1 MMNAV
6 LHQSSSDQKHRQ
18 KTRWVRVAML
28 TLTSPNLTPL
38 ALHKS
43 KVLSFLSRLSCRF
56 RVHLAVVVASEEGN
70 THSHL
75 ALAVPENEVRR
86 FLLAIKHHR
95 IADWWNAKHDPVM
108 TLWKPHLADRA
119 MTYIAVKHDLW
130 DRQPE
135 VFCPKRAHRCE
146 RGDCPHR

>member
-1 MMNAV
+1 MNAS
-6 LHQSSSDQKHRQ
+6 LHQQLAH
-18 KTRWVRVAML
+18 KTAWSRVAML

-38 ALHKS
+38 SLHKA
-43 KVLSFLSRLSCRF
+43 KVQSFLFRLSTRL
-56 RVHLAVVVASEEGN
+56 RVHLAVVVGSEKGN

-75 ALAVPENEVRR
+75 ALAVPHNEVDR
-86 FLLAIKHHR
+86 FVLNLPRHR
-95 IADWWNAKHDPVM
+95 LADWWNAKHDPVL

-135 VFCPKRAHRCE
+135 VFCPRRAHSCRK
-146 RGDCPHR
+146 GSCPHK

>member
-1 MMNAV
+1 MNAV
-6 LHQSSSDQKHRQ
+6 LHQPSSDQKTDQ
-18 KTRWVRVAML
+18 KTTWVRVAML

-38 ALHKS
+38 ALHKRQ
-43 KVLSFLSRLSCRF
+43 VLSFLSRLSCRL
-56 RVHLAVVVASEEGN
+56 RVHLAVVVGSEGGN

-75 ALAVPENEVRR
+75 ALAVPANEAGR
-86 FLLAIKHHR
+86 FLLAIKKHR
-95 IADWWNAKHDPVM
+95 FADWWNAKHDPVL

-135 VFCPKRAHRCE
+135 VFCPRRSHACRK
-146 RGDCPHR
+146 GNCPHR